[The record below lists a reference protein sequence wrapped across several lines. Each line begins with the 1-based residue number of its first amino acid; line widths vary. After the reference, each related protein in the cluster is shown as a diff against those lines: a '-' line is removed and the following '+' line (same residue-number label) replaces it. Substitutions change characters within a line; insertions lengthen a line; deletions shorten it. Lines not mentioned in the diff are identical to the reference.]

1 MKSTRY
7 IFLVVMLAVTGLAR
21 AESAVGG
28 IGVVKCDVWLEAR
41 KTPRQDNAAL
51 AEGMML
57 SWVQGYLSSKNSDG
71 SEDKMVLSVPD
82 HKVIK
87 RVLDTV
93 CAKNPGAQIHAVA
106 YDFAKSAMELYQS
119 EKRK

>member
-7 IFLVVMLAVTGLAR
+7 ILLAIMLAVTGLAR

-28 IGVVKCDVWLEAR
+28 IGVVKCDVWLQAR
-41 KTPRQDNAAL
+41 KTPRQDNAVVT
-51 AEGMML
+51 EGMLL

-82 HKVIK
+82 HKLIN

-93 CAKNPGAQIHAVA
+93 CAKNPEAQIHAIA
-106 YDFAKSAMELYQS
+106 HDFANSAMELYQS